1 MCCVIAAGCYRPAEV
16 ACGITCAAGTCP
28 GQLVCNAADQLCYAP
43 ASGACSDAGVLGP
56 GPDDGDGGPSSN
68 MCYGHDPFKVCVG
81 PPAGFQRW
89 TSRTVIDTDA
99 CPTNLGGQYVNVG
112 TVSVCAL
119 VASDFDIAT
128 TVEAHG
134 SRPLVLVSLGA
145 IVIAGTIDVG
155 SHPGK
160 RGPASNT
167 ACTPPAAGT
176 RDTRGIG
183 GAGGSFRGRGGDGAV
198 PTVDGSHPPA
208 LALDPIP
215 LPTRL
220 VGGCAGGDGGGA
232 VSSDMMNLGDGS
244 AGGASGGALY
254 LVAVLQVALQSPGWI
269 NASGAGGRQVV
280 PNANNDSGGGGGGG
294 GSGGLVRIDAP
305 NLAINGAIVAS
316 GGGGASGAPAADSG
330 APGGE
335 PDPTKP
341 EMAAPGGAILAM
353 GGRGGA
359 GNSAVNAFAGETPP
373 GPTGDSGGGGGG
385 GGGGHIVLV
394 GTRTGSGLIIPLPE

>member
-16 ACGITCAAGTCP
+16 ACGITCAAGACP

-43 ASGACSDAGVLGP
+43 ASGACTDAGP
-56 GPDDGDGGPSSN
+56 IGPDDGDGGPDPS
-68 MCYGHDPFKVCVG
+68 MCYGRDPFKVCVG
-81 PPAGFQRW
+81 PPADFQRW
-89 TSRTVIDTDA
+89 ISRTVIDTDA
-99 CPTNLGGQYVNVG
+99 CPTALGGQSVNVG
-112 TVSVCAL
+112 TVPVCAL
-119 VASDFDIAT
+119 VASGFDIAT

-134 SRPLVLVSLGA
+134 SRPLVMVSLGA
-145 IVIAGTIDVG
+145 IAITGTIDVA

-167 ACTPPAAGT
+167 ACTPPPAGT
-176 RDTRGIG
+176 RDMRGIG

-198 PTVDGSHPPA
+198 PAVDAGHPA
-208 LALDPIP
+208 TLALDPIP

-220 VGGCAGGDGGGA
+220 VGGCAGSDGSGA
-232 VSSDMMNLGDGS
+232 AGLGDGS

-254 LVAVLQVALQSPGWI
+254 LVAVLQVALQSSGWI

-280 PNANNDSGGGGGGG
+280 PNVMNNAGGGGGGG
-294 GSGGLVRIDAP
+294 GSGGLIRIDAP
-305 NLAINGAIVAS
+305 SIAINGTIVLN
-316 GGGGASGAPAADSG
+316 GGGGASGAPAASSG

-341 EMAAPGGAILAM
+341 EMAAPGGSIIAM
-353 GGRGGA
+353 GGRGGD
-359 GNSAVNAFAGETPP
+359 GNSAVNAFAGETPL

-385 GGGGHIVLV
+385 GGGGHVVLV
-394 GTRTGSGLIIPLPE
+394 GTRSGSGLIIPLPE